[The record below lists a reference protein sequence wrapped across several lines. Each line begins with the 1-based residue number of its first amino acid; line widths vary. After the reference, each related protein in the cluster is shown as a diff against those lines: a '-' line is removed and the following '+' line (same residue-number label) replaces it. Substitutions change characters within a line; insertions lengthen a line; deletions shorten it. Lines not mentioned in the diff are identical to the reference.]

1 MTNPSLSPSLK
12 RVYFPGLNALRF
24 YAALAVI
31 FSHTDQNVTPRP
43 LFATLIKPFLIDPS
57 SAVSLFFVLSGFLIT
72 YLLLRES
79 VTTGKVSVRKFYVR
93 RILRIWPL
101 YYFVAIIGFFI
112 FPLLFGQQYF
122 LYVIYPEYPLMTMPA
137 AVKLILVFC
146 LLPNFA
152 SITAPMEHL
161 WSIGVEEQF
170 YAVWPWIIRNKVN
183 VVRFCVGVLIIKFA
197 LAPIIPLF
205 NNFGMMR
212 IFNELR
218 FECMA
223 VGALGAYAYCNGLP
237 LLKWVYHPAAQ
248 LLAWGVGVYM
258 AGREM
263 VVNPYV
269 TTGIALAFIVI
280 ILNVATNPRS
290 LVRLNQSLLERL
302 GQVSYGLY
310 LYHFPILFV
319 VLRVTPHFMLFND
332 IPFYPMAVFIGT
344 LGGTWLVAEISYRW
358 FEKPFLDLKERF
370 TAIGG

>member
-43 LFATLIKPFLIDPS
+43 LFATLLRPFLIDPS

-79 VTTGKVSVRKFYVR
+79 VTTGKVSVGKFYVR

-101 YYFVAIIGFFI
+101 YYFVAIIGLLV
-112 FPLLFGQQYF
+112 FPLLYGQQYF

-137 AVKLILVFC
+137 AAKLILVFC

-170 YAVWPWIIRNKVN
+170 YAVWPWVIRNKLSI
-183 VVRFCVGVLIIKFA
+183 VRVCMGVLIIKFA
-197 LAPIIPLF
+197 LAPIMPLF
-205 NNFGMMR
+205 NIEGMMM

-223 VGALGAYAYCNGLP
+223 VGALGAYVYCEGFP
-237 LLKWVYHPAAQ
+237 WLKWVYHWSVQ
-248 LLAWGVGVYM
+248 LLAWGACVYM
-258 AGREM
+258 AGRAM
-263 VVNPYV
+263 VINSYV
-269 TTGIALAFIVI
+269 TTGISLAFIVI

-290 LVRLNQSLLERL
+290 LVRLNHPLLERL
-302 GQVSYGLY
+302 GQISYGLY
-310 LYHFPILFV
+310 LYHFPILFLFV
-319 VLRVTPHFMLFND
+319 TLTPHFTLFNEM
-332 IPFYPMAVFIGT
+332 PFYPVAVFIGT
-344 LGGTWLVAEISYRW
+344 FGCTWLVSYLSYRW

-370 TAIGG
+370 TAIRG